1 MKNRNDI
8 EKINWAYPDGYLQN
22 FTPQLMEQIK
32 AEEFLET
39 LPKANVYTM
48 PANYFTNWKVNIP
61 TQKKQSIFSYKN
73 IGIAASLLLLLAI
86 GMQFVNVQTK
96 QLNNEEITTAMDF
109 MPKEEIIQY
118 VGNNIDE
125 FELENLIIDSV
136 NANSQLVPTISAQ
149 EAKEFLQTENLEEYL

>member
-1 MKNRNDI
+1 
-8 EKINWAYPDGYLQN
+8 
-22 FTPQLMEQIK
+22 
-32 AEEFLET
+32 
-39 LPKANVYTM
+39 
-48 PANYFTNWKVNIP
+48 
-61 TQKKQSIFSYKN
+61 
-73 IGIAASLLLLLAI
+73 LLLAI

-96 QLNNEEITTAMDF
+96 QLNNEEINTAMDF

>member
-48 PANYFTNWKVNIP
+48 PVNYFTNWKVNIP
-61 TQKKQSIFSYKN
+61 TQKKQYIYYSILAYSSYTTKQYTVLS
-73 IGIAASLLLLLAI
+73 IPACSSCTITQYTSL
-86 GMQFVNVQTK
+86 FRPPVQT
-96 QLNNEEITTAMDF
+96 Q
-109 MPKEEIIQY
+109 
-118 VGNNIDE
+118 
-125 FELENLIIDSV
+125 
-136 NANSQLVPTISAQ
+136 
-149 EAKEFLQTENLEEYL
+149 

>member
-1 MKNRNDI
+1 
-8 EKINWAYPDGYLQN
+8 
-22 FTPQLMEQIK
+22 MEQIK

-48 PANYFTNWKVNIP
+48 PVNYFTNWKVNIP

-96 QLNNEEITTAMDF
+96 QLNNEEITTAIDF

-125 FELENLIIDSV
+125 FELEILIIDSV